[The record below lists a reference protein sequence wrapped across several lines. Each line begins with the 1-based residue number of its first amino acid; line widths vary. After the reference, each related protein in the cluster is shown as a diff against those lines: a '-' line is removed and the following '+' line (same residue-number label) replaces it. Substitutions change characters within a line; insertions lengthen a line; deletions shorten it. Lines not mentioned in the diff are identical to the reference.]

1 MKSISLRTRLTLWY
15 TGALGATLV
24 AFGFVVG
31 DIQLHNFEDES
42 DNQVF
47 AAAGMVEVALMN
59 MLHAAGHDTTARRWL
74 EELAL
79 VDVEVAIGAVPGPP
93 RPGSS
98 FSGSS
103 TAFRPM
109 SLSPSG

>member
-1 MKSISLRTRLTLWY
+1 MKSFSLRTRLTLWY

-47 AAAGMVEVALMN
+47 AAAGMVEFALMN
-59 MLHAAGHDTTARRWL
+59 MLHAAGPDTTAGRLL
-74 EELAL
+74 EELEL
-79 VDVEVAIGAVPGPP
+79 VDVEAIGMETKP
-93 RPGSS
+93 R
-98 FSGSS
+98 F
-103 TAFRPM
+103 
-109 SLSPSG
+109 